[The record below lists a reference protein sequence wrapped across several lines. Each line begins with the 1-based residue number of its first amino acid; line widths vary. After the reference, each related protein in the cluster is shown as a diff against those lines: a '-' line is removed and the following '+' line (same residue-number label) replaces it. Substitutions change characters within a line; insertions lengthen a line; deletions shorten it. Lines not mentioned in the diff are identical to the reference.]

1 MDSFRP
7 QLEVPGNATVRYE
20 EIRWLQGC
28 IRDLI
33 RVQVALQGLG
43 RLMENA
49 AAITEYE
56 RAEPALQKLQ
66 SELAHVAPLTT
77 MGEFAATIAHEIN
90 QPLGAI
96 VNNGNLC
103 LRLLANTAGY
113 TEMRDALLDI
123 VEDANRANA
132 IVTRARAMTKR
143 TPSDRMAL
151 QLR

>member
-77 MGEFAATIAHEIN
+77 MGEFAATIAHESTSHWGQSSITATCAC
-90 QPLGAI
+90 G
-96 VNNGNLC
+96 C
-103 LRLLANTAGY
+103 LQ
-113 TEMRDALLDI
+113 
-123 VEDANRANA
+123 
-132 IVTRARAMTKR
+132 TR
-143 TPSDRMAL
+143 
-151 QLR
+151 